1 MRGKILFVVG
11 LGVGYVFGTRAGRAR
26 YNQMK
31 NAALKVWNDPRVQ
44 EQVNAATEFVKE
56 NAPEVAS
63 AVQEQ
68 LTARGQL
75 VSFLLPTLPAASSS
89 ASAVRLLASPGWQTA
104 PNLIVVVP
112 SAGMPPGVWDTHAAL
127 ISGLGPGSLLPYLPA
142 LTGPGAPGQAS
153 KTLEGREASRI
164 THPITSSSTKAA
176 SNSSGSGAS

>member
-63 AVQEQ
+63 AVSENVKKIADRVEA
-68 LTARGQL
+68 ARSGKA
-75 VSFLLPTLPAASSS
+75 PAAPAKKPAPKSTSSTT
-89 ASAVRLLASPGWQTA
+89 TA
-104 PNLIVVVP
+104 
-112 SAGMPPGVWDTHAAL
+112 A
-127 ISGLGPGSLLPYLPA
+127 
-142 LTGPGAPGQAS
+142 
-153 KTLEGREASRI
+153 
-164 THPITSSSTKAA
+164 TSSSDAKK
-176 SNSSGSGAS
+176 

>member
-63 AVQEQ
+63 AVSENVKKI
-68 LTARGQL
+68 ADRVEAVRSGKA
-75 VSFLLPTLPAASSS
+75 PAAPAAPAKKSAPKSTSSTT
-89 ASAVRLLASPGWQTA
+89 TA
-104 PNLIVVVP
+104 
-112 SAGMPPGVWDTHAAL
+112 A
-127 ISGLGPGSLLPYLPA
+127 
-142 LTGPGAPGQAS
+142 
-153 KTLEGREASRI
+153 
-164 THPITSSSTKAA
+164 TSSSDAKK
-176 SNSSGSGAS
+176 

>member
-63 AVQEQ
+63 AVQENVKKIAERVEA
-68 LTARGQL
+68 ARSGKA
-75 VSFLLPTLPAASSS
+75 PAAPATPATKPAAKP
-89 ASAVRLLASPGWQTA
+89 ASKKTTPASP
-104 PNLIVVVP
+104 
-112 SAGMPPGVWDTHAAL
+112 
-127 ISGLGPGSLLPYLPA
+127 
-142 LTGPGAPGQAS
+142 
-153 KTLEGREASRI
+153 
-164 THPITSSSTKAA
+164 SSDAKK
-176 SNSSGSGAS
+176 